1 MVSRYKFCQNECR
14 PNLCFAQCLRKA
26 RATQSEPESWQC
38 RSWAAQSPNANCFCG
53 SSLPPSLGR
62 CCLWPLVPGSVYWGA
77 LLAVIVMDSFH
88 ELQRL
93 VKIEVYIYIY
103 IYIYI
108 CVCVCLVFVPG
119 QGSPGVHKLLIF
131 TGCEQHLVICYI
143 HPRIAGSVLVIDI
156 FRF

>member
-1 MVSRYKFCQNECR
+1 MYFQCHLLSGEAIRLPAMRWFRAIN
-14 PNLCFAQCLRKA
+14 FAK
-26 RATQSEPESWQC
+26 TN
-38 RSWAAQSPNANCFCG
+38 AAQICASRNACARLAQHKASSKAGSAGLGPQSPQMRTVFVVPP
-53 SSLPPSLGR
+53 SLPPSLGR

-108 CVCVCLVFVPG
+108 N
-119 QGSPGVHKLLIF
+119 K
-131 TGCEQHLVICYI
+131 
-143 HPRIAGSVLVIDI
+143 
-156 FRF
+156 